1 MNFNAN
7 FDANH
12 FLNYRGCP
20 GNVSDVALSG
30 GQSSAYTHLSVPLMQ
45 HPSLHLSL
53 LQSLLSASPG
63 SPPHTRGPALLGAP
77 KPPGLHG
84 CSDGGQTKG
93 RRQEEISSVVFCHA
107 PDGDEKR
114 AAVACSR
121 RNNCQHLAAL
131 VEAGNDPVTPVQIYN
146 IYCNSHE

>member
-1 MNFNAN
+1 MLT

-20 GNVSDVALSG
+20 GNVSDVSLCQGAKAAPTRTCLF
-30 GQSSAYTHLSVPLMQ
+30 
-45 HPSLHLSL
+45 PSCSIRCFTPV
-53 LQSLLSASPG
+53 SFPW
-63 SPPHTRGPALLGAP
+63 SPPTHPPPTRGPALLGAP
-77 KPPGLHG
+77 KPPGLCG

-146 IYCNSHE
+146 IYRNSHE